1 VAEQTGTEPA
11 HRHAVARPR
20 SSRQAPR
27 VVIDLDL
34 CKSCG
39 ICQRLCP
46 SNVLDKDRK
55 GRPAVARA
63 EDCTACRF
71 CEQHCPD
78 FAIEVFQAG
87 GAADRRAADRAAG
100 ENAAADEESAVTTS
114 SKGGD

>member
-1 VAEQTGTEPA
+1 MADQTGTHPVQ
-11 HRHAVARPR
+11 RRAVARPR

-27 VVIDLDL
+27 IVIDLEL

-46 SNVLDKDRK
+46 ANVFDKDRK
-55 GRPAVARA
+55 GRPAVTRA

-87 GAADRRAADRAAG
+87 GERERKSAAG
-100 ENAAADEESAVTTS
+100 AAKNDGGSVTQ
-114 SKGGD
+114 KGGA